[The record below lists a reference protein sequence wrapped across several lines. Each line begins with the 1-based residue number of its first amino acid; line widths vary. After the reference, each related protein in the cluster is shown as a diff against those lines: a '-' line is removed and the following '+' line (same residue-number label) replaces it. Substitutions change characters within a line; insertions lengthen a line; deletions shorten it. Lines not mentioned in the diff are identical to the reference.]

1 MKDGERALLAL
12 AAVGGYLYWATTSTA
27 GNTPLSRV
35 RRQGPYRDMEQSSSR
50 LVVGPFPN
58 GSKVLDMT
66 EMGANPKPKKRGIH
80 NEFKPV
86 ASSVPRERPLTL
98 VPNRNEMFGQL
109 SDADKKLLMEGG
121 GGMNDKQRVQLME
134 KYNWYLEGMH
144 PDSTTFGADGKKQ

>member
-66 EMGANPKPKKRGIH
+66 EMGANPKPKKGGIQ
-80 NEFKPV
+80 NAFKPV
-86 ASSVPRERPLTL
+86 ASSVPRELKEMTDQGEMLATFSKEDQDL
-98 VPNRNEMFGQL
+98 VKSGVQMSN
-109 SDADKKLLMEGG
+109 
-121 GGMNDKQRVQLME
+121 KQRVEMMARNGW
-134 KYNWYLEGMH
+134 KMR
-144 PDSTTFGADGKKQ
+144 S